1 MIGGIEHCDT
11 FIIFGSRAYGED
23 TGNSACT
30 YYESKF
36 ALDRKKR
43 IILIRAPDSWHSRT
57 CLQCFSTGT
66 DAPRWVGAGMIPFDE
81 EFEHLQARMLF
92 GMNKFQILWEL
103 GTPMPADLPARIVE
117 AMELGGQGA
126 TAL

>member
-1 MIGGIEHCDT
+1 
-11 FIIFGSRAYGED
+11 
-23 TGNSACT
+23 
-30 YYESKF
+30 
-36 ALDRKKR
+36 
-43 IILIRAPDSWHSRT
+43 
-57 CLQCFSTGT
+57 
-66 DAPRWVGAGMIPFDE
+66 MIPFGE

-103 GTPMPADLPARIVE
+103 GTPMPADLPERIAE

>member
-1 MIGGIEHCDT
+1 MIEGIEHCDT

-43 IILIRAPDSWHSRT
+43 IILIRARP
-57 CLQCFSTGT
+57 
-66 DAPRWVGAGMIPFDE
+66 
-81 EFEHLQARMLF
+81 
-92 GMNKFQILWEL
+92 NL
-103 GTPMPADLPARIVE
+103 GTHHLSPVL
-117 AMELGGQGA
+117 LY
-126 TAL
+126 